1 MDKKVFYTVSKC
13 GLGVG
18 STVEMK
24 VIFDHILESG
34 MADEIHHWYGDN
46 QLRDYTT
53 NWQRD
58 LDEIVKIILN
68 DDRIKLVSG
77 LEDNKIQDINF
88 VPIPPTGC
96 PVRNLYSVGERIIPQ
111 EYVTLVMKTSMHIPT
126 EAFYNTLIH
135 LCNLSKYQIV
145 LVGERKITPCKEYV
159 ILSDHGCMYSRVK
172 PGIPKAIDMTYEE
185 TSRQNSVDLFMRSS
199 NLYKHAKYNICIN
212 SSGGFSML
220 CLFGNII
227 GLTSGYSPQE
237 KHMNLPTSFLFS
249 DPIRFLRTIREK
261 IVD

>member
-1 MDKKVFYTVSKC
+1 MDKKVFYTSSRC
-13 GLGVG
+13 GLGIG
-18 STVEMK
+18 STIEMK
-24 VIFDHILESG
+24 VIFDYILESG
-34 MADEIHHWYGDN
+34 MADEIHHHYGYN
-46 QLRDYTT
+46 QLRDYTSD
-53 NWQRD
+53 WQRD

-68 DDRIKLVSG
+68 DNRIKFVSSF
-77 LEDNKIQDINF
+77 EDNKIQDINF
-88 VPIPPTGC
+88 VKIPPTRF
-96 PVRNLYSVGERIIPQ
+96 PIRNLYSVGERIIPQ
-111 EYVTLVMKTSMHIPT
+111 EYVTLVMKTSLYVLT

-172 PGIPKAIDMTYEE
+172 PGIPKATDMTYEE
-185 TSRQNSVDLFMRSS
+185 TSQQNSVDMFMRSS

-237 KHMNLPTSFLFS
+237 KTMYLPTSFLFQ
-249 DPIRFLRTIREK
+249 DPIRFLQTIREK